1 MEMIRLEMTKE
12 LEKEQ
17 DQNDDDDL
25 SDDSENED
33 DIEACDDDG
42 DNEASQEEMMF
53 TDLASDEGS
62 DDPTAASLDSSD
74 VSNDS
79 QANTV
84 NVAPLAESTQGVD
97 EVDTCSLPLDEGDL
111 GPEVHLGGPT
121 PTCPEGQKKGV
132 RFSEG
137 VDLLEERKARRQ
149 ERGGD
154 RPLLQKHP
162 QKPALKKMASQRSGK
177 SRSYWSEILRGIFEK

>member
-42 DNEASQEEMMF
+42 DNEASQEKMMF

-62 DDPTAASLDSSD
+62 DDSTTASLDSSD
-74 VSNDS
+74 VSSDS

-84 NVAPLAESTQGVD
+84 NVAPLGESTQGVD
-97 EVDTCSLPLDEGDL
+97 EVDTCCPPPLHEGDL
-111 GPEVHLGGPT
+111 GPEVHLGSPT
-121 PTCPEGQKKGV
+121 PTSPEGQKKGV

-154 RPLLQKHP
+154 RPLLQKP
-162 QKPALKKMASQRSGK
+162 TLRKMASQRSGK